1 MDEIIIR
8 GAREHNLKNINLN
21 LPRNKFIVFTGI
33 SGSGKSTLA
42 FDTIFAEGQRRYL
55 ESLSSYARQFLGQ
68 MDKPDVDL
76 IQGLSPA
83 ISIDQKSASHN
94 PRSTV
99 GTVTEIHDYLRLLYS
114 KIGIP
119 HCPECGREIAKLSTD
134 EIVDRILD
142 LCLSPFGK
150 GGFKGDLKD
159 KISITNPSL
168 TPPLLKGENCR
179 VEILS
184 PVVRGRKG
192 EYSTMLSEMFRRGF
206 SGAYVNGK
214 KIELDSK
221 ISEKIK
227 LERYKKH
234 NIDILV
240 DNVQINDK
248 NISRIFEGVEKALKL
263 SDGIVRVRDISKK
276 KDYLF
281 NQKLACPI
289 HEITFPEL
297 EPRLFS
303 FNSPYG
309 ACPACEGL
317 GTKREIDP
325 DLVAPDKNKTIA
337 QGGLMPWSYKKN
349 NWQGTILRAVTNH
362 FHISENTRLRDL
374 SDDDFDILIYGHAH
388 NASHNKAGKL
398 SGELSYEYEYEDIPV
413 TLRSKTGSMWKYNME
428 WRGVIGYLED
438 RYKKTDSEAVRAD
451 IEKYMSQNPCSVC
464 HGSRY
469 KKEALLVTVGTPP
482 HQFNYDSN
490 KISDNNKLQKF
501 YNSTENKKNWCG
513 GKNIHELSSMSI
525 ENTLY
530 FFKNLKINKREEII
544 AGRILKEIQNRLG
557 FLENVG
563 LGYLTLGRAANTL
576 AGGET
581 QRIRLASQIGSQLVG
596 VLYILDEPSVGL
608 HARDNAK
615 LLETLLKLRDIGNS
629 LIVVEHD
636 EETIRAADHMVDIG
650 LGAGKLGGEIIAQ
663 GSPEEVMKNKKSL
676 TAAYLRRDLEIE
688 TPAFRRPM
696 KNKKSIIVRGAR
708 EHNLKN
714 ITVEIPLKV
723 FTCVTGV
730 SGSGKSTLVEDVLY
744 KTLASKIMR
753 SLDRPGKHS
762 EIVGAHHIN
771 KVIMIDQSPIGR
783 TPRSNPA
790 TYTGL
795 FTPIRELFSQTRD
808 AKARGYM
815 PGRFSFNVKGGR
827 CDNCQGDGYLKI
839 EMQFMPDVYL
849 PCDVCSGK
857 RYNSETLQVKYKEK
871 NIAEVLKMTVAEGR
885 NFFENFPEVHDKL
898 KTLEEV
904 GLGYIQLGQSATT
917 LSGGEAQRIKLAT
930 ELSRRAT
937 GDTLYILDE
946 PTTGLHFDDI
956 KKLLGVLNRLVDAGN
971 TVVVIEHNM
980 DVIKTADWIIDLG
993 PEGGENGGKVIVT
1006 GTPEEVAKYHK
1017 ESWTGKYLSPIL
1029 KIKSQK
1035 SKLQ

>member
-1 MDEIIIR
+1 MEEEIIIR

-119 HCPECGREIAKLSTD
+119 HCPICNQEIKKLSVD

-142 LCLSPFGK
+142 LCTGKNVGADLVSAQKGQAQGLS
-150 GGFKGDLKD
+150 LQNNC
-159 KISITNPSL
+159 KI
-168 TPPLLKGENCR
+168 
-179 VEILS
+179 EILS
-184 PVVRGRKG
+184 PVVRSRKG
-192 EYSTMLSEMFRRGF
+192 EYSTMMSEMFRRGF

-234 NIDILV
+234 DIDIVV
-240 DNVQINDK
+240 DEVEISDR
-248 NISRIFEGVEKALKL
+248 NISRIFEDVEKALKL
-263 SDGIVRVRDISKK
+263 SQGLVKIHPVEYFSSKK
-276 KDYLF
+276 NNFAEQNLLSRAKNQKKEDLIF
-281 NQKLACPI
+281 NQNLSCPI
-289 HEITFPEL
+289 HEITFPAL
-297 EPRLFS
+297 ESRLFS

-325 DLVAPDKNKTIA
+325 DLVAPDINKTIS

-349 NWQGTILRAVTNH
+349 NWQGTILRSVANH
-362 FHISENTRLRDL
+362 FHISENIRLRDL
-374 SDDDFDILIYGHAH
+374 SSDDFNLLMHGRPETDD
-388 NASHNKAGKL
+388 NNKNK
-398 SGELSYEYEYEDIPV
+398 GELTYEYDYEDV
-413 TLRSKTGSMWKYNME
+413 AVSLRSKSGSVWKYNME

-438 RYKKTDSEAVRAD
+438 RYKKTDSEAVRQD

-469 KKEALLVTVGTPP
+469 KKEALLVTVG
-482 HQFNYDSN
+482 N
-490 KISDNNKLQKF
+490 
-501 YNSTENKKNWCG
+501 
-513 GKNIHELSSMSI
+513 KNIYELSRDSVDL
-525 ENTLY
+525 TLK
-530 FFKNLKINKREEII
+530 FFKELKINKREEII

-608 HARDNAK
+608 HARDNSK
-615 LLETLLKLRDIGNS
+615 LLETLLRLKNVGNS
-629 LIVVEHD
+629 VIVVEHD
-636 EETIRAADHMVDIG
+636 EETIRAADHIVDIG
-650 LGAGKLGGEIIAQ
+650 LGAGNLGGKIIVE
-663 GSPEEVMKNKKSL
+663 GSPKEVIKNKKSL
-676 TAAYLRRDLEIE
+676 TAAYLRGDLKIEI
-688 TPAFRRPM
+688 PAFRRPI
-696 KNKKSIIVRGAR
+696 KNKKWITVRGAR
-708 EHNLKN
+708 ENNLKN
-714 ITVEIPLKV
+714 ITAEFPLKV

-744 KTLASKIMR
+744 KSLASKIMR
-753 SLDRPGKHS
+753 SLDRPGSHS
-762 EIVGAHHIN
+762 EIIGMHHIN

-795 FTPIRELFSQTRD
+795 FTPIRELFSATRD
-808 AKARGYM
+808 AKGKGYG
-815 PGRFSFNVKGGR
+815 PGRFSFNVNGGR
-827 CDNCQGDGYLKI
+827 CDNCKGDGYLKI

-849 PCDVCSGK
+849 PCDVCHGK
-857 RYNSETLQVKYKEK
+857 RYNSETLQVKYKGK
-871 NIAEVLKMTVAEGR
+871 NIAEVLEMTVAEGKI
-885 NFFENFPEVHDKL
+885 FFENYPEIYAKL
-898 KTLEEV
+898 KILDEV
-904 GLGYIQLGQSATT
+904 GLGYIKLGQSATT

-930 ELSRRAT
+930 ELARRAT

-956 KKLLGVLNRLVDAGN
+956 KKLLNVLNRLVDSGN
-971 TVVVIEHNM
+971 SVVVIEHNM

-993 PEGGENGGKVIVT
+993 PEGGENGGKIVVT
-1006 GTPEEVAKYHK
+1006 GTPEEVVKYHK
-1017 ESWTGKYLSPIL
+1017 ESWTGKYLRKFL
-1029 KIKSQK
+1029 KIKNNVK
-1035 SKLQ
+1035 SE